1 MNSCGRGLVESE
13 EQDENK
19 KMKLIVVEEQE
30 QEEGS
35 ESESESRTGFVD
47 LDPDTLLNVLK
58 RVDADAVTLGR
69 AACVNKLWR
78 KVAGDDQLW
87 EPIVTRHFLRSGGY
101 GRFDVFRK
109 EVPKFG
115 GFCRFHSLRLWPL
128 SKPPPSDFF
137 SIDPTVLKIQPFSDI
152 ASTSSKMG
160 KGTIGNITWYQGRS
174 S

>member
-78 KVAGDDQLW
+78 EVALDERLW
-87 EPIVTRHFLRSGGY
+87 EPIVKRILINMFPLNPSDKFEHLIDEKGFRYLFHSFYKFLRKS
-101 GRFDVFRK
+101 
-109 EVPKFG
+109 
-115 GFCRFHSLRLWPL
+115 SLPQNL
-128 SKPPPSDFF
+128 DFY
-137 SIDPTVLKIQPFSDI
+137 SIDFSKKIRP
-152 ASTSSKMG
+152 
-160 KGTIGNITWYQGRS
+160 WR
-174 S
+174 

>member
-1 MNSCGRGLVESE
+1 MNSCGRGLVENE
-13 EQDENK
+13 EQDK
-19 KMKLIVVEEQE
+19 KVKSIVVEEQE
-30 QEEGS
+30 EEEGS
-35 ESESESRTGFVD
+35 ESETRFVD
-47 LDPDTLLNVLK
+47 LDQDVLHNVLK
-58 RVDADAVTLGR
+58 RVDVVTLGR
-69 AACVNKLWR
+69 AACVNQLWR
-78 KVAGDDQLW
+78 AVAQDERLW

-115 GFCRFHSLRLWPL
+115 GFCRFYSLRLWSL

-137 SIDPTVLKIQPFSDI
+137 SIDPTVFKIRPFSEI

-160 KGTIGNITWYQGRS
+160 KGTIGNITWYRGRS